1 MGNLSDIRNISSRDS
16 IEVRDIRAL
25 VARHFDVD
33 VGRVTDDA
41 HLRNDLGADW
51 LDRLELL
58 ILIEDQFA
66 DVEMSDDAD
75 QIEIVGDLIRH
86 VQYALT
92 RRRVSPSAA
101 RHDRPFF
108 PSVTVSPG
116 HAPDAR
122 HVACVPKP
130 PAICAH
136 ISMVAKRTA
145 QPPAPPLAGLKF
157 GRGDLVFEQVALGD
171 GALNQT

>member
-1 MGNLSDIRNISSRDS
+1 MGSLSDIRQISSRDS
-16 IEVRDIRAL
+16 IDVRDIRTL

-86 VQYALT
+86 VQHALT
-92 RRRVSPSAA
+92 QRR
-101 RHDRPFF
+101 
-108 PSVTVSPG
+108 
-116 HAPDAR
+116 
-122 HVACVPKP
+122 
-130 PAICAH
+130 
-136 ISMVAKRTA
+136 
-145 QPPAPPLAGLKF
+145 
-157 GRGDLVFEQVALGD
+157 
-171 GALNQT
+171 